1 MSALAARTDGNGRLQ
16 LGSPCRL
23 RRNRRACTGGGSLL
37 HEPPG
42 SRAVHA
48 WQDLPI
54 ASAAAANGLP
64 LYTRKPSDFDALK
77 RILKVI
83 SI

>member
-1 MSALAARTDGNGRLQ
+1 M
-16 LGSPCRL
+16 
-23 RRNRRACTGGGSLL
+23 
-37 HEPPG
+37 
-42 SRAVHA
+42 HA

-64 LYTRKPSDFDALK
+64 LNTRKPSDFDALK